1 MMYSA
6 RLCEHCLNP
15 SCVASCPSGAMY
27 KRDEDGI
34 VLVDQD
40 ACRGWRYCMTG
51 CPYKKFTSTGKQ
63 TKLRNVHSVS
73 QELKLDYQQF
83 VLKHVQVE

>member
-1 MMYSA
+1 
-6 RLCEHCLNP
+6 
-15 SCVASCPSGAMY
+15 MY

-51 CPYKKFTSTGKQ
+51 CPYKSLLQ
-63 TKLRNVHSVS
+63 LEN
-73 QELKLDYQQF
+73 E
-83 VLKHVQVE
+83 

>member
-1 MMYSA
+1 
-6 RLCEHCLNP
+6 
-15 SCVASCPSGAMY
+15 MY